1 MAWISRRAI
10 EVVYTPSEGAL
21 SAVLP
26 SLRRRL
32 TVLGRDADLIRVG
45 VTSDVDR
52 RAGHHRTYGF
62 DWFVV
67 LWETSSADRV
77 AEAEPVLLE
86 HARWKGLPLSGE
98 RRGGSVGAGPS
109 RCMRRGGEGWL
120 PTQVLCMSVRLS
132 H

>member
-1 MAWISRRAI
+1 MDAGCAPGGGVAVAWISRRAI

-26 SLRRRL
+26 SLKRRL

-45 VTSDVDR
+45 VTGNVER
-52 RAGHHRTYGF
+52 RAREHRAYGF

-77 AEAEPVLLE
+77 AEAESVLID
-86 HARWKGLPLSGE
+86 HARWKGLPLSGG
-98 RRGGSVGAGPS
+98 RRGRVRGAGPFAVS
-109 RCMRRGGEGWL
+109 AAGR
-120 PTQVLCMSVRLS
+120 
-132 H
+132 